1 MCTVIAPYLNGLQ
14 LIRKKWRA
22 HMSPDHVT
30 HHSAPTPSGSTVK
43 PPVPPVAATDPGPI
57 PRSALVC
64 GSSHAESDLV
74 RDLRSVAMGA
84 ACQWTRARSSE
95 CITGTP
101 EEFGAICAFLCSQQA
116 AYLTGQNVLA
126 DGGAYPGTY

>member
-1 MCTVIAPYLNGLQ
+1 
-14 LIRKKWRA
+14 
-22 HMSPDHVT
+22 MSPDHVT
-30 HHSAPTPSGSTVK
+30 PHSAPTPSGSAVK

-101 EEFGAICAFLCSQQA
+101 EEFGTA
-116 AYLTGQNVLA
+116 AARVYLAALHKLNAGFEP
-126 DGGAYPGTY
+126 GAECPVGRR